1 MEKKTCG
8 SAVFY
13 TPGAVATE
21 IRSGYLFKSPPPNRM
36 KSEKSWKRRYFV
48 LFKISEQEHQ
58 LKYFRSP
65 REKDK
70 PLGRIDLDIDA
81 LCHLMLC
88 QLCPSKWGW
97 IQKNF
102 KCSPSSVLCIKACDR
117 DYFLVGESRSGSW
130 FLVFFLGRS
139 DDGRRCF
146 FLAQCLTQLSRLTC
160 GSPQHVKINTTPLNE
175 ALAVVCVSFSSLDT
189 ITPEERD
196 IEVKHADLKKHLTL
210 TEVEGKP
217 CVSGWTGQPQ
227 SVCLFHKGDQ
237 ILAINDL
244 HTSSVDEFNMYL
256 SKSLKNEVKVT
267 ILRQRGCRPL
277 HSPTG
282 LCSD

>member
-1 MEKKTCG
+1 GTNRTMIFL
-8 SAVFY
+8 S
-13 TPGAVATE
+13 AVATE

-36 KSEKSWKRRYFV
+36 KSEKSWKRRYFLV
-48 LFKISEQEHQ
+48 KQHFSSHYE
-58 LKYFRSP
+58 P
-65 REKDK
+65 MN
-70 PLGRIDLDIDA
+70 A

-88 QLCPSKWGW
+88 QFPQQHQKWGW

-117 DYFLVGESRSGSW
+117 DYFLVGESRSGKTNNS
-130 FLVFFLGRS
+130 VFFLGRS

-256 SKSLKNEVKVT
+256 SKSLKNEVPTDCKLT
-267 ILRQRGCRPL
+267 TRGKTCFL
-277 HSPTG
+277 
-282 LCSD
+282 